1 MSIESIAKAGWHLI
15 RPNCTRMN
23 GQKKKV
29 NVRQQLLPRL
39 SALHVGDAGT
49 HAMEAERQSHG
60 GALGSRQR
68 TRSHGFDSELA
79 STLLSTDVAHG
90 RGTSSGVEAP
100 LSRSTTRLQVSPKL
114 SGRVNTC
121 AENCR
126 VPVYLQLVVVIPLPH
141 THSQSSPNPH
151 ITTSHANVR
160 ASHSSCIIT
169 QSGGISSYIV
179 RVISVRQPRWV
190 RPHLPPPRWLAAPAN
205 GSTLRW
211 SGQRMTR
218 RPSADLISAPL
229 SSASHLH
236 PSLGGAAGTLRA
248 AHGREDQAGV
258 GAISVGRV
266 PVARPCGLRRD
277 KHHALRPVQARGGE

>member
-15 RPNCTRMN
+15 NPNCTRMN

-39 SALHVGDAGT
+39 SALHVGDAAT

-100 LSRSTTRLQVSPKL
+100 LSRSTPRLQVSPKL

-121 AENCR
+121 GTRAAR
-126 VPVYLQLVVVIPLPH
+126 LPVYVQLRLSSPFLTHTPSLPPTH
-141 THSQSSPNPH
+141 THRSW
-151 ITTSHANVR
+151 
-160 ASHSSCIIT
+160 
-169 QSGGISSYIV
+169 G
-179 RVISVRQPRWV
+179 
-190 RPHLPPPRWLAAPAN
+190 
-205 GSTLRW
+205 
-211 SGQRMTR
+211 
-218 RPSADLISAPL
+218 
-229 SSASHLH
+229 
-236 PSLGGAAGTLRA
+236 LGC
-248 AHGREDQAGV
+248 V
-258 GAISVGRV
+258 FS
-266 PVARPCGLRRD
+266 
-277 KHHALRPVQARGGE
+277 